1 MASAST
7 SLGISIALHC
17 TTSHKETLF
26 LGRPRTTITNPILP
40 RHPSYRT
47 SVLSFSRR
55 RRNTSAP
62 SPIASKK
69 VNKKKLTHKKV
80 EEDDNI
86 DEDAFD
92 ALFHMLEE
100 DLKNDNLSVND
111 GEGDDITEE
120 DMLKLEHELAE
131 ALADDELL
139 GALASTV
146 GGETENEVEE
156 EDDGGDEN
164 EGEGEGDDDE
174 EEEEMPLNLKNWQ
187 LRRLA
192 YALRNGRR
200 KTSIKNLAAE
210 LCLDRAVVLKF
221 LRDPPPNLVMMS
233 AALPDQPV
241 STILEPAEETDTTVP
256 MGTIPMNTAHDAKPK
271 TEAKLPVH
279 VMQNNWSAQKR
290 LKKVQLET
298 LEQVYRRTKRPT
310 NAMISSIVHV
320 TNLPRKKVV
329 KWFEDRRAEDGV
341 PDSRVPYQRS
351 APETRSSKSF
361 RRQGSSGSVWNEK
374 IAEKLN
380 QVKNAELRHCQS
392 TGGGGMAEAPPVYM
406 RSLSAPTTK
415 PLLLESVR
423 NGFAGGG
430 NANEHEEKPKL

>member
-7 SLGISIALHC
+7 SLGISIALQC

-26 LGRPRTTITNPILP
+26 LGNPRTTITNPTLP
-40 RHPSYRT
+40 HYPALRT
-47 SVLSFSRR
+47 SVLTFSRR
-55 RRNTSAP
+55 RQNTPAP
-62 SPIASKK
+62 SPVASKK
-69 VNKKKLTHKKV
+69 VNKKKLTHRKV
-80 EEDDNI
+80 EEEANI

-111 GEGDDITEE
+111 AEDDDITEE
-120 DMLKLEHELAE
+120 EMLRLEHELAE

-139 GALASTV
+139 GALASTA

-156 EDDGGDEN
+156 DDAEN
-164 EGEGEGDDDE
+164 EGEGGNEEEEE
-174 EEEEMPLNLKNWQ
+174 EEEEMPVKLKNWQ
-187 LRRLA
+187 LKRLA

-210 LCLDRAVVLKF
+210 LCLDRAVVLKL
-221 LRDPPPNLVMMS
+221 LRDPPPNLVMIS

-241 STILEPAEETDTTVP
+241 STILEPAEKTDTTVP
-256 MGTIPMNTAHDAKPK
+256 VDTIPMDTIPAAKPVI
-271 TEAKLPVH
+271 EAKLPVH

-341 PDSRVPYQRS
+341 PASRVPYQRS
-351 APETRSSKSF
+351 APQTAFTS
-361 RRQGSSGSVWNEK
+361 
-374 IAEKLN
+374 
-380 QVKNAELRHCQS
+380 
-392 TGGGGMAEAPPVYM
+392 
-406 RSLSAPTTK
+406 
-415 PLLLESVR
+415 
-423 NGFAGGG
+423 
-430 NANEHEEKPKL
+430 

>member
-7 SLGISIALHC
+7 SIGVSIALHR

-26 LGRPRTTITNPILP
+26 LGPPRTTISYPILP
-40 RHPSYRT
+40 HHPSFRT
-47 SVLSFSRR
+47 SVLTFSRR
-55 RRNTSAP
+55 RRNTTAP
-62 SPIASKK
+62 SPMASKK
-69 VNKKKLTHKKV
+69 VNKKKLTHKTVK
-80 EEDDNI
+80 EDDNI

-92 ALFHMLEE
+92 SLFHMLEE
-100 DLKNDNLSVND
+100 DLKNDNLSVKD
-111 GEGDDITEE
+111 GEDDDITEE
-120 DMLKLEHELAE
+120 EMLKLEHELAE

-139 GALASTV
+139 GALASNV

-156 EDDGGDEN
+156 EDDDEN
-164 EGEGEGDDDE
+164 EGESDDDEE

-210 LCLDRAVVLKF
+210 LCLDRAVVLQL

-233 AALPDQPV
+233 VALPDQPV
-241 STILEPAEETDTTVP
+241 STILEPAEKTDTTVP
-256 MGTIPMNTAHDAKPK
+256 TGTLPMNTTRDGKPE

-341 PDSRVPYQRS
+341 PDSRIPYRRS
-351 APETRSSKSF
+351 APETVFTS
-361 RRQGSSGSVWNEK
+361 
-374 IAEKLN
+374 
-380 QVKNAELRHCQS
+380 
-392 TGGGGMAEAPPVYM
+392 
-406 RSLSAPTTK
+406 
-415 PLLLESVR
+415 
-423 NGFAGGG
+423 
-430 NANEHEEKPKL
+430 